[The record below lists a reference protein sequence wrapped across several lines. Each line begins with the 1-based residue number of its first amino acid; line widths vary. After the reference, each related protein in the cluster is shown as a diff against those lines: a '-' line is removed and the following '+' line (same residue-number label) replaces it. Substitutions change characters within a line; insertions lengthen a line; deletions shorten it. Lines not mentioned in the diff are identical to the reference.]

1 MKTVWYNKC
10 NTKNER
16 KKKNMKKLSLLLA
29 LLMIFTCCALAS
41 CSEEETSSAP
51 EASST
56 APATSSEAPATSSEA
71 ESSEEAPAESSEEE
85 VSTEPEYVKNPDA
98 LSTEGNN
105 VAAGKE
111 YTISEQFH
119 MSTETWGYD
128 ESYPVSYPDNN
139 FELTDGV
146 IPTNDDKYGADC
158 WMAFN
163 QQTPAQQERGYG
175 YVQFDLGQSYE
186 ISQVIVHSLKQT
198 EPGITCPY
206 QIEVLV
212 SEDNETWYSASVLN
226 ITGELEGMEDAA
238 VHALVSEMD
247 VTGRYVEIRVTSYGW
262 AFMGEIEIK

>member
-1 MKTVWYNKC
+1 
-10 NTKNER
+10 
-16 KKKNMKKLSLLLA
+16 MKKLSLLLA

-56 APATSSEAPATSSEA
+56 APATSSEAPASSEPEA

-98 LSTEGNN
+98 ISTEGNN

-158 WMAFN
+158 WMALN
-163 QQTPAQQERGYG
+163 QLTPAQGARGYG
-175 YVQFDLGQSYE
+175 YVKFDLGESYE
-186 ISQVIVHSLKQT
+186 ISEVSIVSLRDGAS
-198 EPGITCPY
+198 GINAPHTVE
-206 QIEVLV
+206 ILV
-212 SEDNETWYSASVLN
+212 SEDGETWYSASKLV
-226 ITGELEGMEDAA
+226 TAVDELEDN
-238 VHALVSEMD
+238 VTHTLVSEMD
-247 VTGRYVEIRVTSYGW
+247 VTGRYVEIRVISYGW
-262 AFMGEIEIK
+262 CFMGEIEIK

>member
-1 MKTVWYNKC
+1 
-10 NTKNER
+10 
-16 KKKNMKKLSLLLA
+16 MKKLSLLLA

-71 ESSEEAPAESSEEE
+71 ESSEAESSEEE

-98 LSTEGNN
+98 ISTEGNN

-111 YTISEQFH
+111 YVISEQFH

-158 WMAFN
+158 WMALN
-163 QQTPAQQERGYG
+163 QQTPAQAERGYG
-175 YVQFDLGQSYE
+175 YVQFDLGESYE
-186 ISQVIVHSLKQT
+186 ISEVTIVSLRDGGS
-198 EPGITCPY
+198 GINAPHTV
-206 QIEVLV
+206 EVLV
-212 SEDNETWYSASVLN
+212 SEDGETWYSASTL
-226 ITGELEGMEDAA
+226 ITAVDELEDN
-238 VHALVSEMD
+238 VTHTLVSEMD
-247 VTGRYVEIRVTSYGW
+247 VTGRYVEIRVISYGW
-262 AFMGEIEIK
+262 CFMGEIEIK

>member
-1 MKTVWYNKC
+1 MCGIITQHYKT
-10 NTKNER
+10 ER

-71 ESSEEAPAESSEEE
+71 ESSEEAVESSEEE

-98 LSTEGNN
+98 ISTEGNN

-111 YTISEQFH
+111 YVISEQFR
-119 MSTETWGYD
+119 MGGTDAGWGWD
-128 ESYPVSYPDNN
+128 ENAAPSYPDEG
-139 FELTDGV
+139 FELTNGE
-146 IPTNDDKYGADC
+146 IPGNDYREAG
-158 WMAFN
+158 WMALHN
-163 QQTPAQQERGYG
+163 NTPAQQERGYG

>member
-1 MKTVWYNKC
+1 
-10 NTKNER
+10 
-16 KKKNMKKLSLLLA
+16 MKKLSLLLA

-41 CSEEETSSAP
+41 CSEEETTSTPATSSEAP
-51 EASST
+51 ATSSE

-71 ESSEEAPAESSEEE
+71 EAESSEEAVESSEEE
-85 VSTEPEYVKNPDA
+85 VSTEPEYEKNPDA
-98 LSTEGNN
+98 VPTEGVN

-111 YTISEQFH
+111 YVISEQFR
-119 MSTETWGYD
+119 MGGADAGWGWD
-128 ESYPVSYPDNN
+128 ENAAPSYPDEG
-139 FELTDGV
+139 FELTNGE
-146 IPTNDDKYGADC
+146 IPVNDYREAG
-158 WMAFN
+158 WMALHN
-163 QQTPAQQERGYG
+163 NTPAQQERGYG

-212 SEDNETWYSASVLN
+212 SEDNETWYSSSVLN